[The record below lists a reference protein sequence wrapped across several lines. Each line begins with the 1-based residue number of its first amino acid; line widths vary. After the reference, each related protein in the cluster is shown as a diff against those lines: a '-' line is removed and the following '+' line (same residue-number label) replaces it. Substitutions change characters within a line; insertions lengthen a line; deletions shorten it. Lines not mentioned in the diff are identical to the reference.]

1 MADFKQAIS
10 KVLKNEG
17 GYVDNPNDLGGTTNF
32 GISLRFLQTID
43 KMATKETIKNLTLEK
58 AEDLYYKYFWL
69 PNKYDK
75 INSQRVANK
84 VFDTAV
90 NMGSTVA
97 NKLLQRALNVC
108 IRNHNSPFVEDGII
122 GSITINETNNITGVI
137 EHEDR
142 FFILV
147 YQLLQKERY
156 ASIVANKN
164 NQVIFLK
171 GWLKRAEEI

>member
-32 GISLRFLQTID
+32 GISLRFLQSID
-43 KMATKETIKNLTLEK
+43 KTATKETIKNLTLAK
-58 AEDLYYKYFWL
+58 AEDLYFKYFWL
-69 PNKYDK
+69 PNKYDQ
-75 INSQRVANK
+75 IDYQSLANK

-90 NMGSTVA
+90 NTGSKIANRILQSTLNTVIFNGKA
-97 NKLLQRALNVC
+97 IK
-108 IRNHNSPFVEDGII
+108 EDGII
-122 GSITINETNNITGVI
+122 GNETINAINYLLSAKDVDSN
-137 EHEDR
+137 R
-142 FFILV
+142 FKKI
-147 YQLLQKERY
+147 YMLLQKEYY

-164 NQVIFLK
+164 NQVVFLK